1 MNKEEFITER
11 TRIISEMLDN
21 PDEYGIYPTTKCFND
36 LDELFDRIQKEA
48 RENPYLYDFKTGNE
62 LSFEE
67 AVKMGWHIPTK
78 ADIESIEEY
87 SKIPCPQCQ
96 SEDIFT
102 VIRCHHKCRKCGVR
116 FLTDVS
122 GNSMTYA
129 TLDEQMNEQSPEHI
143 QNKITEEFVKMR
155 DSDLNHQFDY
165 RDRDYFQRGYNLGII
180 SQKDYVTD
188 NEIEKAAEEHAL
200 FLGYGGKY
208 NINTAKQVSFIQ
220 GAKAM
225 RDGLIKK

>member
-1 MNKEEFITER
+1 MNKEKFITER

-21 PDEYGIYPTTKCFND
+21 PDGYGIYPTTKCFNA
-36 LDELFDRIQKEA
+36 LDKLFDKIKKQSVAKTEIMDGTGNLMDMPDLCCGKY
-48 RENPYLYDFKTGNE
+48 EPHLYNYKTGND
-62 LSFEE
+62 LSSEE
-67 AVKMGWHIPTK
+67 VEKAEWHIPTK
-78 ADIESIEEY
+78 IDMEQIEET
-87 SKIPCPQCQ
+87 Q
-96 SEDIFT
+96 
-102 VIRCHHKCRKCGVR
+102 H
-116 FLTDVS
+116 
-122 GNSMTYA
+122 
-129 TLDEQMNEQSPEHI
+129 
-143 QNKITEEFVKMR
+143 KITEEFVKMR

-220 GAKAM
+220 GAKSM

>member
-36 LDELFDRIQKEA
+36 LDDLFDKISVETSQLLLKKLKELIELLDTEPDDYN
-48 RENPYLYDFKTGNE
+48 REIDGKESKLRKEIKNLESQSDTS
-62 LSFEE
+62 LSISWESAIPSF
-67 AVKMGWHIPTK
+67 WHRPIKVDMKKSINKVRATNK
-78 ADIESIEEY
+78 EIE
-87 SKIPCPQCQ
+87 
-96 SEDIFT
+96 
-102 VIRCHHKCRKCGVR
+102 
-116 FLTDVS
+116 
-122 GNSMTYA
+122 
-129 TLDEQMNEQSPEHI
+129 

-165 RDRDYFQRGYNLGII
+165 RDRDYFQRGYDLGIT
-180 SQKDYVTD
+180 SQKNQVTD